1 MSQRHR
7 AAAFA
12 RWRKKRAHDQTLWW
26 LEYAA
31 TKARIKAGDYA
42 AGAAK
47 AEHPPHASRLT
58 KMAAANIDAY
68 GQLLALAE
76 DVREGRWPPRN
87 DAAARPAKGA
97 DR

>member
-7 AAAFA
+7 AAAHA
-12 RWRKKRAHDQTLWW
+12 RWRKQRARNQTLWW

-42 AGAAK
+42 ASAAK
-47 AEHPPHASRLT
+47 ADHPPYASRLT

-76 DVREGRWPPRN
+76 DVREGEWPPKSDTADRLN
-87 DAAARPAKGA
+87 RGA
-97 DR
+97 DK